1 MNNFLSEL
9 ETGFEEQDTKVY
21 ILAKSCGIFFFSFQY
36 SLKVFFLAPEEK
48 KKKSEKHKVN

>member
-21 ILAKSCGIFFFSFQY
+21 ILAKSCGIFSSLFNILCKFSFQHQ
-36 SLKVFFLAPEEK
+36 K
-48 KKKSEKHKVN
+48 KRKKIREA